1 MRSGSQPLKCGNTLY
16 VADIAMGGVV
26 KTCKRALSWEML
38 AKMAH
43 VRRLGRAGAG
53 LTSRRDTLTKFG
65 KGFACPKQVVVGQSN
80 ASRLYTREAGH
91 H

>member
-1 MRSGSQPLKCGNTLY
+1 
-16 VADIAMGGVV
+16 
-26 KTCKRALSWEML
+26 ML

-43 VRRLGRAGAG
+43 VRKRGRAGAG

-65 KGFACPKQVVVGQSN
+65 MGLDCPTKLVVGQYN
-80 ASRLYTREAGH
+80 AFGLYTREAGH